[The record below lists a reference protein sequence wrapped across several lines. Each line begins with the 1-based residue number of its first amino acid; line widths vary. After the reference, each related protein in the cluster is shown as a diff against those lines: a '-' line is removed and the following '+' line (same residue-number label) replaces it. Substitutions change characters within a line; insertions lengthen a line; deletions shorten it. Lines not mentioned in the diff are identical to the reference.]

1 MYASPDMARGYEF
14 EQFVKEI
21 LERAPDI
28 ELMTTPSPYGPDSGF
43 DVNIQTPWQGWVAP
57 ASARLTVLICLLRV
71 GCS

>member
-14 EQFVKEI
+14 EQFVKQI

-43 DVNIQTPWQGWVAP
+43 DLSAVRDGRPLLVQAKVTTPQT
-57 ASARLTVLICLLRV
+57 SYRF
-71 GCS
+71 